1 MIKKEIIKI
10 LVVEDETLLRNH
22 LIKLIKSIKCI
33 PIQIIGDATNGIEAY
48 KIVEK
53 ELPDLVISDIKMP
66 GGDGLTL
73 AQKVHDNYPTIK
85 FVILSGY
92 DEFSYAQ
99 TALRSDVKDYLLK
112 PIDKELLKTTIL
124 NISNQIFSENE
135 TFVIN
140 NSNQDKKQM
149 CDFIINFLDNNF
161 NKDISIAD
169 LSVKC
174 GFTQEYLGKIFKKY
188 TNQTI
193 SQYIINLRVKEAE
206 KLLIKYPNMEI
217 YRIAELVGY
226 KDNSFYFSRI
236 FKNKTGIQ
244 PSEYRKLNQTKH
256 DIP

>member
-149 CDFIINFLDNNF
+149 CDFIINYLDNNF

>member
-1 MIKKEIIKI
+1 MIKKNEIKV
-10 LVVEDETLLRNH
+10 LVVEDETLLRKH
-22 LIKLIKSIKCI
+22 LIKLVNTIEYVPIK
-33 PIQIIGDATNGIEAY
+33 IIGDATNGVDAY

-53 ELPDLVISDIKMP
+53 ELPDLIISDIKMP

-73 AQKVHDNYPTIK
+73 AKRVHDNYPSIK

-112 PIDKELLKTTIL
+112 PIDKELFKDTVLK
-124 NISNQIFSENE
+124 ISNQIFSENE

-149 CDFIINFLDNNF
+149 CDFIINYLENNYT
-161 NKDISIAD
+161 NDISIAD

-217 YRIAELVGY
+217 YRVAELVGY
-226 KDNSFYFSRI
+226 KENNFYFSRI
-236 FKNKTGIQ
+236 FKTKTGIQ
-244 PSEYRKLNQTKH
+244 PSEFRKLNQTKH

>member
-22 LIKLIKSIKCI
+22 LIKLIKSINCI
-33 PIQIIGDATNGIEAY
+33 PIQIIGDTTNGVEAY
-48 KIVEK
+48 KIIEK

-73 AQKVHDNYPTIK
+73 AKKVHDNYPTIK

-99 TALRSDVKDYLLK
+99 TALRSDVKEYLLK
-112 PIDKELLKTTIL
+112 PIDKELFKNTIL

-140 NSNQDKKQM
+140 NSSQDKKQM
-149 CDFIINFLDNNF
+149 CDFIINYLDNNF

-217 YRIAELVGY
+217 YRVAELVGY
-226 KDNSFYFSRI
+226 KENSFYFSRI

-244 PSEYRKLNQTKH
+244 HSEYRKLNQTKH

>member
-73 AQKVHDNYPTIK
+73 AQKVQDNYPTIK

-149 CDFIINFLDNNF
+149 CDFIINYLDNNF

>member
-73 AQKVHDNYPTIK
+73 AQKIHDNYPTIK

-149 CDFIINFLDNNF
+149 CDFIINYLDNNF